1 MKTNELSALTEL
13 RIYAAQY
20 GIDLST
26 SERAY
31 YTHLL
36 ADTSRS
42 TVITITRTSI
52 RTHEMPKRG
61 LQDAFF
67 RKIASYTRNGVA
79 LYVKNGRTILLD
91 KNGLKTLSRDL
102 GVARYTA
109 VNDTLTQFI
118 QVQDD
123 ELKTAFIEECKA
135 KRIQRE
141 ADRMH
146 FDGRGK
152 RIRKR
157 YCSMIPWSLL
167 R

>member
-1 MKTNELSALTEL
+1 MKTNELSALTEV

-20 GIDLST
+20 GIELNSYA
-26 SERAY
+26 RAY

-36 ADTSRS
+36 ADTSKS
-42 TVITITRTSI
+42 TVITITRTCVKD
-52 RTHEMPKRG
+52 HEMPKQG

-67 RKIASYTRNGVA
+67 RMIASYTHNGVA
-79 LYVKNGRTILLD
+79 LYVKNGRVILLD
-91 KNGLKTLSRDL
+91 KSGLKTLARDL
-102 GVARYTA
+102 DVARYTN

-118 QVQDD
+118 QAQDD
-123 ELKTAFIEECKA
+123 DLKAYIEECRSR
-135 KRIQRE
+135 RIQRE